1 VSTIEQAIARLRAL
15 RSAGVEVA
23 APAEAP
29 RTDRPAAA
37 AATEWVAPTLAA
49 IDLPRLQAMGLITP
63 DAPRAR
69 IADEF
74 RVIKRPVIDNARGRG
89 ASRIRNGN
97 LVMVTSALPG
107 EGKSFSAVNLAMS
120 LAQEQDT
127 TVLLVDADVARPSI
141 MRMFGLPPARGL
153 MDVLAG
159 EATVGEVLAKTNVD
173 KLTLI
178 PAGMPHERATEMLAS
193 ANMRAVL
200 DEIASRYEDRIVI
213 FDSPPLLSTT
223 EARVL
228 ASHMGQVLLVVEAM
242 RTPAASVRAA
252 LATIAA
258 CPVKLTMLNK
268 GTLPALG
275 GYGVYGAYGGYGAY
289 GRGGASGA
297 YGHGAPL

>member
-1 VSTIEQAIARLRAL
+1 MSTIEQAIARLRAL
-15 RSAGVEVA
+15 KNAGVEIGDTAPDSASMHEPLPLAVDHVRGMNPNPVA
-23 APAEAP
+23 E
-29 RTDRPAAA
+29 
-37 AATEWVAPTLAA
+37 
-49 IDLPRLQAMGLITP
+49 IDLARLQTLGLITP
-63 DAPRAR
+63 DAARSR

-89 ASRIRNGN
+89 ASIIRNGN

-107 EGKSFSAVNLAMS
+107 EGKSFSSVNLAMS

-159 EATVGEVLAKTNVD
+159 DATLSEVLLRTNVD
-173 KLTLI
+173 KLTLL

-193 ANMRAVL
+193 RTMRGVL
-200 DEIASRYEDRIVI
+200 DEIASRYDNRIVV

-223 EARVL
+223 EAREL
-228 ASHMGQVLLVVEAM
+228 ASNMGQVLVVVEAM
-242 RTPAASVRAA
+242 RTPIATLRQA

-258 CPVKLTMLNK
+258 CPVKLAMLNK
-268 GTLPALG
+268 GASIS
-275 GYGVYGAYGGYGAY
+275 ASGYGAY
-289 GRGGASGA
+289 AYGTSKGA
-297 YGHGAPL
+297 YGYGAPL